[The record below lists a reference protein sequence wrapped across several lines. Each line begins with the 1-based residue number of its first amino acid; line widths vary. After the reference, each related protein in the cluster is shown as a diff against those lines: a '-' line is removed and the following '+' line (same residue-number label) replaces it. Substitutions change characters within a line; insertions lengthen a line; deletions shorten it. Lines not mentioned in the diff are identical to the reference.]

1 VHIPAWLASE
11 GMGEDKIA
19 AFYDD
24 PVKQACDTRAME
36 KAYSFRS
43 VSIDEGLYWRLQRWA
58 RFATWFSRGLLRR
71 AGLRLETLLGAHSSS
86 SSSSSS
92 ISSSA

>member
-1 VHIPAWLASE
+1 
-11 GMGEDKIA
+11 
-19 AFYDD
+19 
-24 PVKQACDTRAME
+24 ME

-43 VSIDEGLYWRLQRWA
+43 VSIDEGFYWRLQRWA
-58 RFATWFSRGLLRR
+58 RFANWFGHGLLRR
-71 AGLRLETLLGAHSSS
+71 AAVRLERMLGDHSSSSS